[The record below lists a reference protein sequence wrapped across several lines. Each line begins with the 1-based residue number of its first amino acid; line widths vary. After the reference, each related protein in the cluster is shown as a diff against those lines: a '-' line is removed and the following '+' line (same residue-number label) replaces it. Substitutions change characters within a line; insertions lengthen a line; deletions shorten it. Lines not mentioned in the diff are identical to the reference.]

1 MPASTSKRTPGNIV
15 CTASSIAL
23 PTSALTSSAV
33 SLAHSTIPDKVVVW
47 FPGVDQDPFV
57 AVGVGKRELCIE
69 DIAALPE
76 STNSMLAPVINFLIL
91 NRSQTVRVGRRSG
104 LFVARCFSRFHA
116 VKVAQRGAEV
126 ECKKLNNPFLL
137 RFFRMR
143 AWRNW

>member
-69 DIAALPE
+69 GIAALPE
-76 STNSMLAPVINFLIL
+76 STNSMLAPVVNFLIL
-91 NRSQTVRVGRRSG
+91 NRGQTVRVGRRSG
-104 LFVARCFSRFHA
+104 FFVASGCCVFHA
-116 VKVAQRGAEV
+116 VKVAQRGTEDEV
-126 ECKKLNNPFLL
+126 ESPKKT
-137 RFFRMR
+137 RFY
-143 AWRNW
+143 